1 MTLQFLNT
9 ILLFVIAVANLTI
22 LYALWQRMPEDE
34 QEVVKEQIK
43 ALKPKLSDNTRVY
56 EWMPQESEEELAF
69 KEGTK
74 NLSK

>member
-34 QEVVKEQIK
+34 QEVIKDKIK
-43 ALKPKLSDNTRVY
+43 ALKPKSSDNTRVY